1 MSKWTIDELYDMC
14 CTMKR
19 VIEENDELKLRNE
32 KLKQELAEYHKRD
45 IEFLNK
51 NQHCVAETLKVI
63 INYGQE

>member
-1 MSKWTIDELYDMC
+1 MSKWTIDDLYDMC

-19 VIEENDELKLRNE
+19 VIEENDELKLRNK
-32 KLKQELAEYHKRD
+32 KLKQELAEYYQRD

-51 NQHCVAETLKVI
+51 NEHCVAETLKAI